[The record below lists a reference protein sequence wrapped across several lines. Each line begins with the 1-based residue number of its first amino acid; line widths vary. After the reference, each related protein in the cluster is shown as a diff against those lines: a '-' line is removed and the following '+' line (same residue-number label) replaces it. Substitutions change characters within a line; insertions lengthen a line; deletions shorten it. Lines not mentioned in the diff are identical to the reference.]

1 MEEKAIL
8 TTENKLALLEKLSN
22 NFELKNILALLK
34 KEILDFSGASGLIIY
49 LLDRERPHTLVA
61 KEIHTPAPLAEF
73 AEIYLNSEIDLSYNP
88 LFSDCLEKNEIIEIP
103 ANKDMDLEA
112 EQNSNKIASLWQIH
126 HGLILPLKRNDQPES
141 VSIGLLLLYHSQCNF
156 HPGLSSQIRDLI
168 NLFYYDLINAI
179 TIDEV
184 FQNKNSILSAKEKFK
199 NLLDFISN
207 INMLSDMDVLYE
219 KLILQF
225 AKIYGFELGFLQL
238 AQEQKLF
245 PIAGAST
252 LPQYQSKIKELIAHF
267 RLPENIPSLDNPLAP
282 QSAACAA
289 FFHKTHFFFPDTQH
303 LMALPMLELD
313 RKAIQ
318 VAPRPLFS
326 ILIFPIVKN
335 KESIG
340 ILQLWSVSHPVSLTD
355 SDFEILYSLCS
366 FIPTILQNAQ
376 NYSQLKLA
384 KEMLEKSNHQLLKKN
399 EEIESKQLQ
408 TKHELKLAHNVQF
421 QLLPARYPDIP
432 GLRFTHLYQPME
444 EVGGDIYDFVKFKEN
459 HLVGIF
465 VSDVSGHG
473 MPAALITSMIKTLLE
488 TSGRRRLDPIELLSY
503 INEKI
508 VHQIEGNYLTAFY
521 GVYDTRDQKFLYAR
535 AAHPFPL
542 LIRQGKIIPLKG
554 KGTVLGMLTEVDFYH
569 YEIFL
574 EPGDKLLIFTD
585 GLSEAQND
593 EGVRFG
599 TLLCDVILKSP
610 EDDIETLIRSIYYH
624 LCEFCQRNYFEDDI
638 CIVGMEI
645 TPEALA
651 SEN

>member
-1 MEEKAIL
+1 MLSSEDKL
-8 TTENKLALLEKLSN
+8 TILEKLSN
-22 NFELKNILALLK
+22 NFELKTILTLLK
-34 KEILDFSGASGLIIY
+34 NELLDFSAASGLIIY
-49 LLDRERPHTLVA
+49 ILDKERPSTLIA

-88 LFSDCLEKNEIIEIP
+88 LFSDCLEKNAIIEIP
-103 ANKDMDLEA
+103 VHKEMDSES
-112 EQNSNKIASLWQIH
+112 EQNAHKISSLWGIH
-126 HGLILPLKRNDQPES
+126 HGLILPLKRSDQQQS
-141 VSIGLLLLYHSQCNF
+141 ACIGLVLLYHSQTKF
-156 HPGLSSQIRDLI
+156 HPELTNQLRELI
-168 NLFYYDLINAI
+168 DLFYYDLINAL

-184 FQNKNSILSAKEKFK
+184 FQNKNAILSAKEKFK
-199 NLLDFISN
+199 NILDFISN
-207 INMLSDMDVLYE
+207 INMLSDMDTLYK

-238 AQEQKLF
+238 AQNQKLF
-245 PIAGAST
+245 PAAGAST
-252 LPQYQSKIKELIAHF
+252 LPQYQSKVEELILHF
-267 RLPENIPSLDNPLAP
+267 RIPENIPRLDNPLSP
-282 QSAACAA
+282 QTAACAS

-303 LMALPMLELD
+303 LRSLPMLELD

-318 VAPRPLFS
+318 VAPKPLHS
-326 ILIFPIVKN
+326 ILIFPLIHN
-335 KESIG
+335 NESIG
-340 ILQLWSVSHPVSLTD
+340 ILQLWSVSHPVTLSET
-355 SDFEILYSLCS
+355 DFEILYSLCS

-384 KEMLEKSNHQLLKKN
+384 KEMLEQSNHQLLQKN

-408 TKHELKLAHNVQF
+408 TKQELKLAHNVQF

-521 GVYDTRDQKFLYAR
+521 GVYDTRNQKFLYAR

-542 LIRQGKIIPLKG
+542 LIRQEKIIPLKG
-554 KGTVLGMLTEVDFYH
+554 KGTVLGMMREVDFYH

-593 EGVRFG
+593 EEILFG
-599 TLLCDVILKSP
+599 TLLNDVILKNSQ
-610 EDDIETLIRSIYYH
+610 EDIDTLIRNIYYE
-624 LCEFCQRNYFEDDI
+624 LCEFTQKNYFEDDI
-638 CIVGMEI
+638 CIVGMEV
-645 TPEALA
+645 TPEALS
-651 SEN
+651 SES